1 MVISINNQ
9 CFNREE
15 YKDEKE
21 LQEYIEKCP
30 NLLFPE
36 LYLEQEPEIT
46 LIKTDAN
53 LPSICESDLLLFNKS
68 GSLIFVG
75 IYFTHDTQSL
85 FDFFGKMTLRIN
97 DLSEMKLEQFDD
109 LLEGSLRQTISSL
122 NSKTDLWKKCEE
134 LLHSRNIKIIAVS
147 DKYTDSLY
155 QGVIGTP
162 YIFNSDDYPTFKIV
176 TIEKY
181 QNGQILIPKKVEWDH
196 N

>member
-36 LYLEQEPEIT
+36 LYPEQEPEIT

-53 LPSICESDLLLFNKS
+53 LPSICESDLLLVDNS

-109 LLEGSLRQTISSL
+109 LLEGSLRQAISSF
-122 NSKTDLWKKCEE
+122 NTGIDLWKKCEE
-134 LLHSRNIKIIAVS
+134 ILQSQNVKVIAVANN
-147 DKYTDSLY
+147 YTEDLY
-155 QGVIGTP
+155 QGAIGTP
-162 YIFNSDDYPTFKIV
+162 YIFNHDDLPEYKIL
-176 TIEKY
+176 TIDKY
-181 QNGQILIPKKVEWDH
+181 QNGRVLIPKTVEWS
-196 N
+196 